1 MNNITPFPIE
11 RIRKEDFQE
20 CLDRLHQAWV
30 NIPNVMSKKE
40 FDWYKEYCSRCDL
53 PEEVENKYWFIDND
67 RDIMQTDYYEQ
78 DPSEIDTLAYHLR
91 IVLGLEEYTE

>member
-1 MNNITPFPIE
+1 MLDNTMKNITPFPIE
-11 RIRKEDFQE
+11 RVREDDFQE

-53 PEEVENKYWFIDND
+53 PEEVDDKYWFIDND
-67 RDIMQTDYYEQ
+67 FNTSGLQSFHNTLDRRC
-78 DPSEIDTLAYHLR
+78 SE
-91 IVLGLEEYTE
+91 VV